1 MVKANIDPI
10 VKAGKIGN
18 KTIAVTLIFLLLV
31 MGALSLINISK
42 SLYSTAMENEGSLM
56 AKEAKD
62 MLSDTMTILIIT
74 ALIGAL
80 VFYLQDSPKFLT
92 TILLA
97 AVVAICKAVMVI
109 DFKADEWTLYIGIG
123 ILAVALAYTINLLK
137 GMAE

>member
-92 TILLA
+92 AILLA
-97 AVVAICKAVMVI
+97 AVVAICKAVMVM